1 MDERRQE
8 RRRGRGHLVRKLSL
22 GLCLVALMTACG
34 LSGASRQDKPT
45 FPVVV
50 PFAIDQAGSRVKV
63 AFELPAAWDDGR
75 LRPVFIGFRA
85 VKTPS
90 KDDAEFQAARQV
102 MRYLRHEPIPVRLRV
117 WRLADGQ
124 RVPVVLHELQS
135 IVEAMQFFY
144 VPQESEV
151 FIHHDAASQDG
162 SEMMAVGHWQD
173 GKVYY
178 IHQFA
183 RIVPPTPGR
192 YELEVE
198 SLASHPPL
206 HGLRYELMVSHY
218 HVKGIE

>member
-1 MDERRQE
+1 MLMKGL
-8 RRRGRGHLVRKLSL
+8 RGAAVVWLVFLA
-22 GLCLVALMTACG
+22 GCG
-34 LSGASRQDKPT
+34 TSTSTHAIKPA

-85 VKTPS
+85 VDK
-90 KDDAEFQAARQV
+90 KGGDDAEFQAARQV
-102 MRYLRHEPIPVRLRV
+102 MRYLDREPIPVRLRV
-117 WRLADGQ
+117 WRLEGGR
-124 RVPVVLHELQS
+124 RVPVVLHELQR
-135 IVEAMQFFY
+135 IVEADRSFY
-144 VPQESEV
+144 VPQESE
-151 FIHHDAASQDG
+151 ILTHHYATTDDAE
-162 SEMMAVGHWQD
+162 EMESAGYWQE
-173 GKVYY
+173 GKIYY